1 MGNIGLSELVLLMVL
16 WVIPIAL
23 AIWVVRSL
31 HRIARTQRDMADS
44 IRRIEHRLGL
54 SNQDRSDP
62 PHA

>member
-1 MGNIGLSELVLLMVL
+1 
-16 WVIPIAL
+16 
-23 AIWVVRSL
+23 
-31 HRIARTQRDMADS
+31 MADS